1 MVVFFVAINYFFNQ
15 KIFLNRLFLIWFLII
30 FIVVTDVYF
39 ERLNGTN
46 LLNTMIFR
54 PMIDTP
60 ELNLLQ
66 MAEFNFLKPQA
77 KITLTYNFGNKN
89 VKSKKI
95 KSSEE
100 SRRINTTS
108 SD

>member
-1 MVVFFVAINYFFNQ
+1 MRPMGKLDISIQ
-15 KIFLNRLFLIWFLII
+15 KKVDENII
-30 FIVVTDVYF
+30 LT
-39 ERLNGTN
+39 LNGTN
-46 LLNTMIFR
+46 LLNTMKFR

-100 SRRINTTS
+100 SKRINTTS

>member
-1 MVVFFVAINYFFNQ
+1 MRPMGKLDISVQKKINEN
-15 KIFLNRLFLIWFLII
+15 II
-30 FIVVTDVYF
+30 LT
-39 ERLNGTN
+39 LNGSN
-46 LLNTMIFR
+46 LLNTMKFR

-77 KITLTYNFGNKN
+77 KITFTYNFGNKN
-89 VKSKKI
+89 VKSKTI

-100 SRRINTTS
+100 SKRVNTTS

>member
-1 MVVFFVAINYFFNQ
+1 MRPMGKLDISVQQ
-15 KIFLNRLFLIWFLII
+15 KVNENII
-30 FIVVTDVYF
+30 LT
-39 ERLNGTN
+39 LNGTN
-46 LLNTMIFR
+46 LLNTMKFR

-89 VKSKKI
+89 VKSKTI

-100 SRRINTTS
+100 SKRVNTTS

>member
-1 MVVFFVAINYFFNQ
+1 M
-15 KIFLNRLFLIWFLII
+15 K
-30 FIVVTDVYF
+30 
-39 ERLNGTN
+39 
-46 LLNTMIFR
+46 FR

-77 KITLTYNFGNKN
+77 KITFTYNFGNKN
-89 VKSKKI
+89 VKSKTI

-100 SRRINTTS
+100 SKRVNTTS

>member
-1 MVVFFVAINYFFNQ
+1 
-15 KIFLNRLFLIWFLII
+15 
-30 FIVVTDVYF
+30 
-39 ERLNGTN
+39 
-46 LLNTMIFR
+46 
-54 PMIDTP
+54 MIDTP